1 MAAPLSIGEFAGE
14 REANAMLCIV
24 QSERGRE
31 EGRFPEPIWWIPGC
45 SGVDCR
51 LDKGN
56 PKIAEGLQTL
66 SWVLPSFARVGCGGA
81 ASIDFCCIEV
91 FFASAIRRL
100 KNPVPINDLLRDAAS
115 SLGEAVERRREVF
128 TQSARGD
135 QNAFCHPCLSAQL

>member
-66 SWVLPSFARVGCGGA
+66 SWVLPSFARDSVVEGR
-81 ASIDFCCIEV
+81 
-91 FFASAIRRL
+91 RRL
-100 KNPVPINDLLRDAAS
+100 ISVAS
-115 SLGEAVERRREVF
+115 KSFSRR
-128 TQSARGD
+128 Q
-135 QNAFCHPCLSAQL
+135 